1 MKIQKNPVRLLQK
14 VVCGIIFLFS
24 FVNANAAYPDHPI
37 RLIIPYAAGGPTDI
51 LGRIIGEKMGD
62 ILKQSIVIDNRQGA
76 GANVGIMAVAKSP
89 SDGYTILFGDINLV
103 INPFLY
109 KNLSFDVQRDFSS
122 VGLVASAPLV
132 LIVSQNSPFKNI
144 TDLVSS
150 VKSKPGVFNY
160 GSAGAGN
167 TTHLAME
174 LLKSKYGLEIAH
186 VPYKGATPAI
196 NDIIAG
202 HIDCMVVGLSAAK
215 ALIEGGKLRAL
226 AITGDKR
233 AVNLL
238 SVVTFEQAGFPLPE
252 MKIGSWW
259 GVLAPKGTPSE
270 VTQELNN
277 ALNASI
283 NSNEIK
289 SKLRELNIEPLGGTI
304 GELDRWMGN
313 EIETWSKVIKKAN
326 IQIEP

>member
-1 MKIQKNPVRLLQK
+1 
-14 VVCGIIFLFS
+14 
-24 FVNANAAYPDHPI
+24 
-37 RLIIPYAAGGPTDI
+37 
-51 LGRIIGEKMGD
+51 
-62 ILKQSIVIDNRQGA
+62 
-76 GANVGIMAVAKSP
+76 
-89 SDGYTILFGDINLV
+89 
-103 INPFLY
+103 
-109 KNLSFDVQRDFSS
+109 
-122 VGLVASAPLV
+122 
-132 LIVSQNSPFKNI
+132 
-144 TDLVSS
+144 
-150 VKSKPGVFNY
+150 
-160 GSAGAGN
+160 
-167 TTHLAME
+167 ME

-196 NDIIAG
+196 NDILAG

-233 AVNLL
+233 AVNLP